1 MSDEQ
6 KAQAAA
12 ALLDAF
18 CQQASSRPERL
29 PTFMEITRYPH
40 YEDVCSNI
48 LAFFFDPD
56 NPHGLGTLFLDA
68 LVRVGGI
75 EDQGGIF
82 GRNVR
87 VDREEH
93 TDAGNFIDILIQS
106 DSHVLLIENKIFHGI
121 VNPFDDYAKH
131 LDSLP
136 QCHKY
141 RFLLTLKPVDESTK
155 REIERYRFQ
164 NITHEDLVNEIRG
177 LLGGYV
183 ANADTRYLTFM
194 LDFLNTLDYL
204 QEGMVMNPEFVDF
217 LKARSSEVED
227 LFKEIKA
234 FKSELRTKV
243 TGLGALLDVAS
254 YDNVSQW
261 KYREDGLLILLFM
274 ISTSGSFQIL

>member
-18 CQQASSRPERL
+18 CQQALSRSERL
-29 PTFMEITRYPH
+29 PTFMEIARYPH

-48 LAFFFDPD
+48 LAFFLDPD

-82 GRNVR
+82 GGNVR
-87 VDREEH
+87 VDREER

-177 LLGGYV
+177 FLGGYV
-183 ANADTRYLTFM
+183 ANADTRYLTIM

-217 LKARSSEVED
+217 LKAP
-227 LFKEIKA
+227 F
-234 FKSELRTKV
+234 
-243 TGLGALLDVAS
+243 
-254 YDNVSQW
+254 
-261 KYREDGLLILLFM
+261 
-274 ISTSGSFQIL
+274 